1 MACSGSVPFERAV
14 KAARELPQSQFQTL
28 DLCRLANGYRV
39 QLTQG
44 VFLVCKP
51 GLQIN
56 QLFLQ
61 SVHQRV
67 PVEHAIHPMCAARRY
82 DTVMD
87 YRCKHSS
94 AE

>member
-61 SVHQRV
+61 FVHKRV
-67 PVEHAIHPMCAARRY
+67 PVEHAIHPMRAVRRY

-87 YRCKHSS
+87 YRRKHSS